1 MAAALEFENVSK
13 RYRGARSYRMLR
25 DDLTRLIPGRRREPR
40 DTVHALEDV
49 SFEIREGESFAII
62 GRNGAGKT
70 TALKL
75 ATRIAFPT
83 TGKLRVRGR
92 VGALIEV
99 STGLHPEL
107 TGRENVLL
115 YGRILGLKKSDVRSR
130 FDEIVDFAEIGRAL
144 EQPVKQYSTGM
155 QLRLGFSLA
164 AHLEPDV
171 LLVDEA
177 IAVGDAGFQH
187 RCVERMGQLVREGR
201 TLGFVSHDMS
211 AVESLC
217 QRAILLESGHITADG
232 PARDVVRSYLQSV
245 EEQLRAREVV
255 PRAELDAPLEILRV
269 SLHDADGNEAASVAP
284 GGILRLRLHYRTT
297 VPVPGPIFEIAIT
310 DGRAGGL
317 ALASM
322 LVDGETPT
330 VLDGEGYIECAFR
343 DLPLLPRA
351 YELWGGVR
359 TSSGV
364 GELVQWQQLG
374 VFRMLGEPGGRGK
387 GAVAH
392 SMTQAP
398 VRIVY
403 SWDVR
408 PEAPPD

>member
-1 MAAALEFENVSK
+1 LALALEFDNVSK
-13 RYRGARSYRMLR
+13 RYRGSGYRMLR
-25 DDLTRLIPGRRREPR
+25 DDLARLVGRKRSP
-40 DTVHALEDV
+40 
-49 SFEIREGESFAII
+49 SSEIRALDSVTFTVKEGESFAII

-83 TGKLRVRGR
+83 SGRLRVRGR

-115 YGRILGLKKSDVRSR
+115 YGRILGLKKRDIRAR
-130 FDEIVDFAEIGRAL
+130 FDEIVEFADIGPAL
-144 EQPVKQYSTGM
+144 DRPVKQYSSGM

-211 AVESLC
+211 AVEALC
-217 QRAILLESGHITADG
+217 SRVILFEDGRIAADG
-232 PARDVVRSYLQSV
+232 PPRTVIRSYLEAV
-245 EEQLRAREVV
+245 ERELAERAGRELTS
-255 PRAELDAPLEILRV
+255 RDGPLTITRV
-269 SLHDADGNEAASVAP
+269 TVHNASGDEVAAIGPDESLIVR
-284 GGILRLRLHYRTT
+284 IHYATR
-297 VPVPGPIFEIAIT
+297 GRIEEPIFELGIT
-310 DGRAGGL
+310 DGRSGAL

-322 LVDGETPT
+322 FIDGQTPEM
-330 VLDGEGYIECAFR
+330 LEGEGYVECEFER
-343 DLPLLPRA
+343 LPLLPRA
-351 YELWGGVR
+351 YELWGAVR
-359 TSSGV
+359 THTGV
-364 GELVQWQQLG
+364 GELAQWGRLG
-374 VFRMLGEPGGRGK
+374 VFKILGEIDAPGK
-387 GAVAH
+387 GAV
-392 SMTQAP
+392 SQLMMKAP
-398 VRIVY
+398 VKIPYHWRI
-403 SWDVR
+403 
-408 PEAPPD
+408 EAQDRH

>member
-13 RYRGARSYRMLR
+13 HYRGARSYRMLR
-25 DDLTRLIPGRRREPR
+25 DDLTRLLPGRRREPR

-49 SFEIREGESFAII
+49 NFEIREGESFAII

-115 YGRILGLKKSDVRSR
+115 YGRILGLKKSDVRRR

-211 AVESLC
+211 AVEALC
-217 QRAILLESGHITADG
+217 DRAILLQSGRIVADG
-232 PARDVVRSYLQSV
+232 EARDVVRTYLKAV
-245 EEQLRAREVV
+245 ESELASRS
-255 PRAELDAPLEILRV
+255 AEPITASGPLEITSVTFHDGAGREARTIAPADQLVVRV
-269 SLHDADGNEAASVAP
+269 HFRAAM
-284 GGILRLRLHYRTT
+284 
-297 VPVPGPIFEIAIT
+297 PVQDPIFEIGIT
-310 DGRAGGL
+310 DGRSGAL

-322 LVDGETPT
+322 LVDGQTPGT
-330 VLDGEGYIECAFR
+330 LSGDGFVDCRFEP
-343 DLPLLPRA
+343 LPLVPRT
-351 YELWGGVR
+351 YEVWGGVR
-359 TSSGV
+359 TESGV
-364 GELVQWQQLG
+364 GELVQWQRFG
-374 VFRMLGEPGGRGK
+374 VFELAGEIEESGK
-387 GAVAH
+387 GAV
-392 SMTQAP
+392 SQLMTKAP
-398 VRIVY
+398 VRAPY
-403 SWDVR
+403 SWQVR
-408 PEAPPD
+408 GRRPAG